1 MKTFDYTNELNVF
14 YVEKDKFGLN
24 TITVANNA
32 RLKHPVV
39 SGFPLK
45 GWGGSHEKNKNFR
58 HIC

>member
-32 RLKHPVV
+32 RLKRPVAR
-39 SGFPLK
+39 GFPLK
-45 GWGGSHEKNKNFR
+45 G
-58 HIC
+58 